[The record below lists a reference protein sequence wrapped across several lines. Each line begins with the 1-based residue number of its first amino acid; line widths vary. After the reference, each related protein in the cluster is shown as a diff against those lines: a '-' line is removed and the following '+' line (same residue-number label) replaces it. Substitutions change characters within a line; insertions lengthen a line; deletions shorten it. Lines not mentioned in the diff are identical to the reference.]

1 MTEKI
6 TMSNIVKR
14 YDKEITVLDDIDL
27 TINEGE
33 FFVMVGPSGSGKSTL
48 LRMIAGLE
56 DITDGVMKI
65 DANVINH
72 LPPKKRNLSMV
83 FQSYALY
90 PHMTVRDNILFGL
103 KARKVN
109 KEEQQKRLHETTE
122 MIGLSDYL
130 DRKPRQLSGGQR
142 QRVALARAIV
152 SQAPIC
158 LMDEPLS
165 NLDAKLR
172 ANMRIEIRRLQRQF
186 GLTMVYVTHDQVEAM
201 TMGDRIMVLDSGKI
215 QQIGRPIDLYNEP
228 ENLFVAS
235 FIGSPKMNI
244 GTVQKDISSK
254 KFIIE
259 GELAIDVPDRVIER
273 LKDIPNITVGIRAEH
288 ITPPEEGKEIHTLEV
303 MNVENLGNETS
314 IAFDVGKEIWTAK
327 WPGQWDIKVGD
338 ALPVNISHEDFAYF
352 DSDTTQ
358 LIRSSRSALKEGDEI
373 DAVQQQ

>member
-1 MTEKI
+1 MLDKISMT
-6 TMSNIVKR
+6 NIVKR
-14 YDKEITVLDDIDL
+14 YDKDVTVLDDIDL

-56 DITDGVMKI
+56 EITDGVMKI
-65 DANVINH
+65 DGNVINH
-72 LPPKKRNLSMV
+72 LPPKSRNLSMV

-109 KEEQQKRLHETTE
+109 KDEQQKRLHETTD

-215 QQIGRPIDLYNEP
+215 QQVGKPIELYNEP
-228 ENLFVAS
+228 ANLFVAS

-244 GTVQKDISSK
+244 GRVQKDLGNK
-254 KFIIE
+254 KFVIE
-259 GELAIDVPDRVIER
+259 DSLAIDVPDRVIDEMR
-273 LKDIPNITVGIRAEH
+273 DIPNITVGIRAEH
-288 ITPPEEGKEIHTLEV
+288 ITPPEEGKEIHTLHV
-303 MNVENLGNETS
+303 INVENLGNETS
-314 IAFDVGKEIWTAK
+314 IAFDVGNEIWTAK
-327 WPGQWDIKVGD
+327 WPGQWDLNVGE
-338 ALPVNISHEDFAYF
+338 AIPVNISHEDFAYF
-352 DSDTTQ
+352 DSDSTN
-358 LIRSSRSALKEGDEI
+358 LIRSSRSALKEGVTIDE
-373 DAVQQQ
+373 

>member
-6 TMSNIVKR
+6 TMNNIVKR
-14 YDKEITVLDDIDL
+14 YDKEVTVLDDIDL

-65 DANVINH
+65 DDNVINH

-130 DRKPRQLSGGQR
+130 HRKPRQLSGGQR
-142 QRVALARAIV
+142 QRVALARAVV

-215 QQIGRPIDLYNEP
+215 QQVGRPIDLYNEP
-228 ENLFVAS
+228 ANLFVAS

-244 GTVQKDISSK
+244 GTVQKDIVSK

-259 GELAIDVPDRVIER
+259 GELAIDVPDRVIEG

-288 ITPPEEGKEIHTLEV
+288 ITPPEDGKEIHTLEV
-303 MNVENLGNETS
+303 INVENLGNETS

-327 WPGQWDIKVGD
+327 WPGQWNIKVGE

-358 LIRSSRSALKEGDEI
+358 LIRSSRSALREGDEI